1 MALRCGKELFVRRQ
15 VLVLLLSVAAIAWV
29 NPLRSRG
36 ASPKDED
43 ATVETEKKEAIDAQ
57 TRLIQALKSN
67 DPAVIAPFYADD
79 FLLTTERFGK
89 GLVLNKTQFLA
100 LKRSNQ
106 QNDAR
111 NVHDNV
117 VARVYGNTVVLT
129 GHSTSILRYKGKLS
143 KGPRLFTFVWVKQ
156 DGRWQLV
163 AGHVSDIPKG
173 YETQ

>member
-1 MALRCGKELFVRRQ
+1 MIGSRRALGAGE
-15 VLVLLLSVAAIAWV
+15 STGNAAEEA
-29 NPLRSRG
+29 
-36 ASPKDED
+36 
-43 ATVETEKKEAIDAQ
+43 EKQEAIDAQ
-57 TRLIQALKSN
+57 TRLIQALKTN

-106 QNDAR
+106 QSDAR

-129 GHSTSILRYKGKLS
+129 GHSTSILRYRGKLS

-156 DGRWQLV
+156 DGRWKLA

-173 YETQ
+173 YETP